1 MIKKATPIL
10 GFILAVAAV
19 WGVMTN
25 GFGYY
30 AKAETVD
37 KAIATMSADIQT
49 NKKEIERVEIKRRM
63 LFLEER
69 MWTTEDRWTEKFI
82 VHYNRIPD
90 SLSEL
95 LHFMTP
101 EAKEGYREDEKEYRD
116 LEEKLKKLDDKEE
129 E

>member
-1 MIKKATPIL
+1 MNKKITAVL
-10 GFILAVAAV
+10 GLFMLVTAV
-19 WGVMTN
+19 WGTMSN

-37 KAIATMSADIQT
+37 KAITTLSADIQA
-49 NKKEIERVEIKRRM
+49 NKIEIEREKIKRR
-63 LFLEER
+63 LVFLEER

-101 EAKEGYREDEKEYRD
+101 EAKEGYREDEKEYRE
-116 LEEKLKKLDDKEE
+116 LNERLKKLDDD
-129 E
+129 